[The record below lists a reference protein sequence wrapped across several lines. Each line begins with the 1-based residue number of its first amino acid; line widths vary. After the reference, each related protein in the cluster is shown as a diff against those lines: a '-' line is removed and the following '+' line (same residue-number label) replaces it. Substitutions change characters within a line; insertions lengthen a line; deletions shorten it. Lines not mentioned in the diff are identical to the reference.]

1 MAGAT
6 PFANFR
12 RIVLPLLAPSLF
24 AGWIFVFLLST
35 RVLALPVLL
44 ASPSSQT
51 MAVTM
56 FDLLSNG
63 QEPELAALGLLWSL
77 SMTVIVVLFRF
88 VFRHR
93 AIGIQNHG

>member
-1 MAGAT
+1 
-6 PFANFR
+6 
-12 RIVLPLLAPSLF
+12 
-24 AGWIFVFLLST
+24 
-35 RVLALPVLL
+35 
-44 ASPSSQT
+44 

-56 FDLLSNG
+56 FDLMSNG

-93 AIGIQNHG
+93 TIGIQGRG